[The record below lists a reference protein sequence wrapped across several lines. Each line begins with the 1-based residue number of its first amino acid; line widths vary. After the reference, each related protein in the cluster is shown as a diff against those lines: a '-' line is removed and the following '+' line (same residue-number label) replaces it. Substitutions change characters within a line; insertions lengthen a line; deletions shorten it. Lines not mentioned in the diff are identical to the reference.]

1 MGGRWSIIGGARE
14 LGLGIVKLLHFPSFF
29 PSSEEPVQN
38 TQNSFIDDTRPQGK
52 VPGFLSEL
60 SGTLKLSF
68 PNWVLFESFADA
80 EMAAR
85 QRTKTTTKPI
95 QQSRRTKASGC
106 ASFRA
111 RPAALHIP
119 RVRASSAR
127 GEHGAGGAG
136 DQGGANGVA

>member
-85 QRTKTTTKPI
+85 DKEQRL
-95 QQSRRTKASGC
+95 QQSLSNKAAEQRRLVVQASEPVRLLSTSPEFELP
-106 ASFRA
+106 AHEANTVLEIRA
-111 RPAALHIP
+111 EQMH
-119 RVRASSAR
+119 
-127 GEHGAGGAG
+127 
-136 DQGGANGVA
+136 